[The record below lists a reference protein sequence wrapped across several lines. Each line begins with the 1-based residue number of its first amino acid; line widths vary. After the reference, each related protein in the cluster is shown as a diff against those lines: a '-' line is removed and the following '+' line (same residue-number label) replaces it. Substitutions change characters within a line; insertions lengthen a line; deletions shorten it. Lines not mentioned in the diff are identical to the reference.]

1 MMPVRKEFMNSV
13 MNLEKA
19 MANTLNAV
27 VKTGHLDYIERIT
40 KRMIQKELV
49 LESLFNKIN

>member
-1 MMPVRKEFMNSV
+1 MPVRKEFMNSV